1 MRFCGSEL
9 RSGRDRAAYYHLKVT
24 IASKQGGVVY
34 STIEAFSGGG
44 SYTEVVELTELPD
57 QGFDHP
63 HS

>member
-1 MRFCGSEL
+1 M
-9 RSGRDRAAYYHLKVT
+9 

-34 STIEAFSGGG
+34 STIETFSGGG
-44 SYTEVVELTELPD
+44 SYAEVVELTELPD